1 MTAPA
6 GLPWL
11 GPVRHVR
18 TDVLDVG
25 YVDAGPTDGP
35 VALLLHGFPYDVHSY
50 VDVVPRLVAAGMRV
64 VVPYLRGHGPTRF
77 LSDDTVRSGQQAAL
91 GADAVAL
98 MDVLDVPQAVLGGYD
113 WGGRPACVA
122 AALWPERCAGI
133 VAVNGYL
140 VQDIAA
146 SAAPLR
152 PALEAGFW
160 YFFYFTTERGRA
172 GLTADPRGIAE
183 VIWARNSPAWRYD
196 DAVVARTAAAFDN
209 PDYVEVVLH
218 SYRHRLGLAPGAP
231 EYADL
236 ERRLAGLPEITVPVV
251 TLDGTAD
258 GNFAATDGTAYA
270 RRFVGPHVHHQV
282 PDAGHNLPQESPQ
295 AFADA
300 VLEAARLGV
309 RTRTG

>member
-1 MTAPA
+1 
-6 GLPWL
+6 
-11 GPVRHVR
+11 
-18 TDVLDVG
+18 
-25 YVDAGPTDGP
+25 
-35 VALLLHGFPYDVHSY
+35 
-50 VDVVPRLVAAGMRV
+50 MRV
-64 VVPYLRGHGPTRF
+64 VVPWLRGHGPTRF

-98 MDVLDVPQAVLGGYD
+98 LDALDVPEAVLAGYD
-113 WGGRPACVA
+113 WGGRAACVA
-122 AALWPERCAGI
+122 AALWPQRCTGV

-146 SAAPLR
+146 STTPLR

-172 GLTADPRGIAE
+172 GLTADRRGIAE
-183 VIWARNSPAWRYD
+183 VIWARNSPRWQYD
-196 DAVVARTAAAFDN
+196 DAVVARTAEAFDN

-231 EYADL
+231 EHADL
-236 ERRLAGLPEITVPVV
+236 ERRLAALPEVTVPTV

-258 GNFAATDGTAYA
+258 GNFAATDGSAYA
-270 RRFVGPHVHHQV
+270 RRFTGPHVHHQV
-282 PDAGHNLPQESPQ
+282 LDAGHNLPQEAPQ

-300 VLEAARLGV
+300 VLEVSRMSAGLVAHPPGACPR
-309 RTRTG
+309 